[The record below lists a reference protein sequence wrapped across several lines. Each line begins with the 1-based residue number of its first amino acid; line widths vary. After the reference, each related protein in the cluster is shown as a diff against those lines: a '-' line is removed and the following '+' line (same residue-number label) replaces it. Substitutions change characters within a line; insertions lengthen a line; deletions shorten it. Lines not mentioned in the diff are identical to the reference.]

1 MEMNK
6 EEREKTEALH
16 QEIITALQWHLKQ
29 TTGAVSFARG
39 NIRYQS

>member
-6 EEREKTEALH
+6 EEREKTETLH

-29 TTGAVSFARG
+29 RTDAVTFARG
-39 NIRYQS
+39 NIQYHS